1 LAIGDLNASGSVN
14 NADIQSLL
22 NLLLSGGGSGSDDS
36 AAAVP
41 EPASV
46 VTLCMGMPAIF
57 SCRPIHAH
65 QSTAKQKN
73 LIVLFQQAPPLLTRA
88 SILKIPYVCRHR
100 LDVPQTQPGVLKK
113 SVTEIVNFG
122 DQAGRVCLRDQQTAS
137 Q

>member
-1 LAIGDLNASGSVN
+1 MMAALVDVPSYMAARGISDAIPLAIGDLNASGSVN

-46 VTLCMGMPAIF
+46 VTLCMGMLAIF

-100 LDVPQTQPGVLKK
+100 LDVPQTQPF
-113 SVTEIVNFG
+113 S
-122 DQAGRVCLRDQQTAS
+122 
-137 Q
+137 